1 MEETTLS
8 YLEIVKYFGEDVIRD
23 RYRFLYDKMQAYIK
37 ERSFSSFLEVNESI
51 LQQTIMDYFADIY
64 RLKTFHKIKN
74 INKAKIV
81 AYEVYW
87 LLRRKPIQVKG
98 ALADTDGME
107 QKLVFANEGFLTT
120 LVSSE
125 FLMPKVTNPLSPEA
139 EDSFFTF
146 LEHLYYYL
154 KYRPVDKQNLELVLY
169 AFNVGNTLCNNN

>member
-1 MEETTLS
+1 MEKTTLS
-8 YLEIVKYFGEDVIRD
+8 YSEIVKYFGEDVIRD
-23 RYRFLYDKMQAYIK
+23 RYRFFHDKMQVYIK
-37 ERSFSSFLEVNESI
+37 ERNLSSFLEVNEFI
-51 LQQTIMDYFADIY
+51 LQQTIMDYFADVY
-64 RLKTFHKIKN
+64 RLKIFHKIEN

-98 ALADTDGME
+98 SLENADGAE

-125 FLMPKVTNPLSPEA
+125 FLVPKVTDPLSPEA

-146 LEHLYYYL
+146 LDHLYYYF

-169 AFNVGNTLCNNN
+169 AFKTGNTLHNGD

>member
-1 MEETTLS
+1 MEKTTLS
-8 YLEIVKYFGEDVIRD
+8 YTEIVKYFGEDVIHD

-37 ERSFSSFLEVNESI
+37 ERSLSNYLEVNEPI
-51 LQQTIMDYFADIY
+51 LQQTIMDYFADVY
-64 RLKTFHKIKN
+64 RLKTFHKIQN

-87 LLRRKPIQVKG
+87 LLRRKPIQSKG
-98 ALADTDGME
+98 TLENVDDLG

-125 FLMPKVTNPLSPEA
+125 FLMPKVTDPLSPEA
-139 EDSFFTF
+139 EESFLTF
-146 LEHLYYYL
+146 LEHLYYCF

-169 AFNVGNTLCNNN
+169 AFNVGRTLSNND